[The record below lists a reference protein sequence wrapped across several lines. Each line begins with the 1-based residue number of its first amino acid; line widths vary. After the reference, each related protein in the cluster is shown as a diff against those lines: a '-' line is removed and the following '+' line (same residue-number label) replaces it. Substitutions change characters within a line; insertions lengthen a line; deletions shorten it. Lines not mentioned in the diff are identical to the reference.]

1 MEIKGWKKK
10 SGDVLIVLNEQ
21 EFSAFRSRLMME
33 KKNHW
38 PGDGTCNGHS
48 YTVVNAICR
57 MSFEEWM
64 MYPKMIYPGEGRA
77 DRITIHL
84 NSHDYTDFQELLENW
99 FERTDDDPA
108 TAIAGKIIS
117 TSWVMA
123 TDRIG
128 DMPAVFFKQIEK

>member
-1 MEIKGWKKK
+1 
-10 SGDVLIVLNEQ
+10 
-21 EFSAFRSRLMME
+21 
-33 KKNHW
+33 
-38 PGDGTCNGHS
+38 
-48 YTVVNAICR
+48 
-57 MSFEEWM
+57 MSFDEWM